1 MFENMRLMVLM
12 VLALPLVAAVVVAA
26 LGPRNRDAVRWI
38 ALATVLINLVVT
50 GILTFDAASSL
61 KQKARQTTSSVLHDE
76 SRSTFEPEYVPGE
89 SAHSHRTTWNLF
101 EIPAPSADGRTTAI
115 QLYLGVDGLNIWLIL
130 LTSLLMVPS
139 VLVSW
144 ESIKE
149 RANEFYAWL
158 LVLQFSMLGVFLAFD
173 VIVFYVFFELTLV
186 PLFFLIGIWGGPSR
200 REAAR
205 KFFLYTLAGSL
216 FTLLGL
222 IGLVLACKERS
233 GELTFSIPKLTQVMQ
248 HQLSVQ
254 DGLIKNLNDELAM
267 PTPASGEYSKNA
279 RDFAVDLNHSLQ
291 FWRTAQTA
299 IFLALALGFAVK
311 VPLFPLH
318 TWLPLAHTEAPTA
331 GSVLL
336 AGVLLKLGSYGFLRL
351 CLPLVPD
358 ASLSIGMPLIGT
370 LASIG
375 IIYGALCAFAQA
387 DIKKMVAY
395 SSVSHMGFCVLGL
408 FALNATGITGGLMQ
422 MINHGLS
429 TGGLFLLV
437 GMLYDR
443 YHTRMMPDF
452 GGLAARLKLLSLAM
466 VLICLSSVGMPF
478 LNGFVGEMM
487 VLAGVMDINS
497 PTCAMVFGAVGA
509 ASIVLGAWYLFTMLQ
524 RVFFG
529 PLKEPHHDPNL
540 GPILDLK
547 LREIAALLPIIGACL
562 FIGIYPQP
570 LLDATKRDI
579 AVLSRIADDARA
591 RSEQTKSIVPAMK
604 KILSKSAEAR

>member
-1 MFENMRLMVLM
+1 MFENMRLLVLM
-12 VLALPLVAAVVVAA
+12 VLALPLIAALVVAV
-26 LGPRNRDAVRWI
+26 LGSRNRVAVRWI
-38 ALATVLINLVVT
+38 ALAAVLVNLALT
-50 GILTFDAASSL
+50 GVLTANVASTL
-61 KQKARQTTSSVLHDE
+61 TQKAQLSGQILHEQTKA
-76 SRSTFEPEYVPGE
+76 TFEPEAVPGE
-89 SAHSHRTTWNLF
+89 IEPSRRTSWNLF
-101 EIPAPSADGRTTAI
+101 EIPIPSADGRTASI

-130 LTSLLMVPS
+130 LTSLLMVPC

-144 ESIKE
+144 ESIKD

-158 LVLQFSMLGVFLAFD
+158 LLLQFAMLGVFLAFD
-173 VIVFYVFFELTLV
+173 IIVFYVFFELTLV

-222 IGLVLACKERS
+222 IGLVLVCKEKS
-233 GELTFSIPKLTQVMQ
+233 GELTFSIPKLTEVVQ
-248 HQLSVQ
+248 HQLSIQ
-254 DGLIKNLNDELAM
+254 DGLIKNLNDELAN
-267 PTPASGEYSKNA
+267 PAARTGEISGKAKE
-279 RDFAVDLNHSLQ
+279 FAADLGSRVH
-291 FWRTAQTA
+291 FWRTAQVA
-299 IFLALALGFAVK
+299 IFLALTLGFAIK

-318 TWLPLAHTEAPTA
+318 TWLPLAHVEAPTA

-370 LASIG
+370 LACIG
-375 IIYGALCAFAQA
+375 IIYGAFCAFAQT

-408 FALNATGITGGLMQ
+408 FALNAAGITGSLMQ

-437 GMLYDR
+437 GMLYER
-443 YHTRMMPDF
+443 FHTRMMPDF

-466 VLICLSSVGMPF
+466 IVVCLSSVGMPF
-478 LNGFVGEMM
+478 LNGFIGEMM
-487 VLAGVMDINS
+487 VLAGVMELPCPS
-497 PTCAMVFGAVGA
+497 CAMAFGVVGA
-509 ASIVLGAWYLFTMLQ
+509 AGIVLGAWYLFTMLQ

-529 PLKEPHHDPNL
+529 PLKEPHHDPNQ
-540 GPILDLK
+540 GPVTDLNF
-547 LREIAALLPIIGACL
+547 REIAALLPILAACL

-570 LLDATKRDI
+570 LLDAIKRDV
-579 AVLSRIADDARA
+579 AVVSRIANDARV
-591 RSEQTKSIVPAMK
+591 RSEQVEAIQPVLDRILAKPAE
-604 KILSKSAEAR
+604 SR